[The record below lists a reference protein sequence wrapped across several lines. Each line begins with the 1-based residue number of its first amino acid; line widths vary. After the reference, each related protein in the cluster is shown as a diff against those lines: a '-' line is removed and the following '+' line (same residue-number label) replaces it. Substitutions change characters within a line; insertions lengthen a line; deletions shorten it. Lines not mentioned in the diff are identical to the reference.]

1 MFMGRNSGHL
11 LPPWKE
17 MSTELSGSFSLSSL
31 CSKKR
36 ASGRRS
42 AFQRR
47 SRWLSLDSG
56 GQLGSGG
63 DGEPRDLRPVYIP
76 SPSSLGLVRLGLA
89 LLPASRLSEPII
101 CLLVPLSVGG
111 WIRMADIPWFLPA
124 EELDADVP
132 PKVGP
137 WMILLLRS

>member
-1 MFMGRNSGHL
+1 MESR
-11 LPPWKE
+11 P
-17 MSTELSGSFSLSSL
+17 SSL
-31 CSKKR
+31 EYPTISFLVPSRFPLSTGKR
-36 ASGRRS
+36 ASGGRH
-42 AFQRR
+42 AFRCR
-47 SRWLSLDSG
+47 SRRLSLDSS
-56 GQLGSGG
+56 GQLGPGG
-63 DGEPRDLRPVYIP
+63 DGEPRDRRPVYILFP
-76 SPSSLGLVRLGLA
+76 CSLGLVRLGLA

>member
-1 MFMGRNSGHL
+1 MYIL
-11 LPPWKE
+11 
-17 MSTELSGSFSLSSL
+17 FS
-31 CSKKR
+31 C
-36 ASGRRS
+36 
-42 AFQRR
+42 
-47 SRWLSLDSG
+47 
-56 GQLGSGG
+56 
-63 DGEPRDLRPVYIP
+63 
-76 SPSSLGLVRLGLA
+76 SLGLVRLGLA